1 MNKKDI
7 LNFSYEDLKED
18 LQKNLNF
25 KKFRTDQ
32 ILDWIYN
39 KHVFNFEEMTN
50 LSKEAREKLSNNY
63 KISNPEIVN
72 IQKSKQDD
80 TTKFLFKLD
89 DGELVES
96 VILYYPNRIAACI
109 SSQVGCAL
117 KCTFCSTGQLGFK
130 RNMTGG
136 EIISQILVME
146 KYLEKRINNIVYMG
160 MGEPLLNY
168 DNVVN
173 SIMNLN
179 NKKMRN
185 LGARHITIST
195 SGIADK
201 IEELGDLGIEI
212 RLSISLHA
220 PTNFQ
225 RDKLMPINSKFPVEQ
240 LMQSCKIYQEKSNK
254 RVTFEYIAIKGF
266 NDSKED
272 AIKLADLI
280 GSLKSMVNIIPVNAN
295 PAGYEKPKREY
306 LKQFANILRDKGID
320 TVIRA
325 EKGSDI
331 DAACGQ
337 LKGKHVKK

>member
-1 MNKKDI
+1 
-7 LNFSYEDLKED
+7 
-18 LQKNLNF
+18 LNF

-50 LSKEAREKLSNNY
+50 ISKEAREQLAENFT
-63 KISNPEIVN
+63 ISSPEIVD

-80 TTKFLFKLD
+80 TTKFLFKLN
-89 DGELVES
+89 DGALVES
-96 VILYYPNRIAACI
+96 VILYYPNRVTACI

-117 KCTFCSTGQLGFK
+117 KCTFCNTGKLGFT

-136 EIISQILVME
+136 EIVSQVLTME
-146 KYLEKRINNIVYMG
+146 KFLGKRINNIVYMG

-179 NKKMRN
+179 DKKMRN

-212 RLSISLHA
+212 RLSVSLHA
-220 PTNFQ
+220 PTNYQ
-225 RDKLMPINSKFPVEQ
+225 RDQLMPINTKYPVEE
-240 LMQSCKIYQEKSNK
+240 LMQACRTYQEKTNK

-272 AIKLADLI
+272 ALKLADLI
-280 GSLKSMVNIIPVNAN
+280 GSLKVMVNIIPVNPN
-295 PAGYEKPKREY
+295 PAGYEKPKKEY
-306 LKQFANILRDKGID
+306 LKQFANVLRDRGID

-325 EKGSDI
+325 EKGTDI

-337 LKGKHVKK
+337 LKGKHVK

>member
-1 MNKKDI
+1 
-7 LNFSYEDLKED
+7 
-18 LQKNLNF
+18 
-25 KKFRTDQ
+25 
-32 ILDWIYN
+32 
-39 KHVFNFEEMTN
+39 MTN
-50 LSKEAREKLSNNY
+50 ISKEAREQLAENFT
-63 KISNPEIVN
+63 ISSPEIVD

-80 TTKFLFKLD
+80 TTKFLFKLN
-89 DGELVES
+89 DGALVES
-96 VILYYPNRIAACI
+96 VILYYPNRVTACI

-117 KCTFCSTGQLGFK
+117 KCTFCNTGKLGFT

-136 EIISQILVME
+136 EIVSQVLTME
-146 KYLEKRINNIVYMG
+146 KFLGKRINNIVYMG

-179 NKKMRN
+179 DKKMRN

-212 RLSISLHA
+212 RLSVSLHA
-220 PTNFQ
+220 PTNYQ
-225 RDKLMPINSKFPVEQ
+225 RDQLMPINTKYPVEE
-240 LMQSCKIYQEKSNK
+240 LMQACRTYQEKTNK

-272 AIKLADLI
+272 ALKLADLI
-280 GSLKSMVNIIPVNAN
+280 GSLKVMVNIIPVNPN
-295 PAGYEKPKREY
+295 PAGYEKPKKEY
-306 LKQFANILRDKGID
+306 LKQFANVLRDRGID

-325 EKGSDI
+325 EKGTDI

-337 LKGKHVKK
+337 LKGKHVK

>member
-7 LNFSYEDLKED
+7 LNFSYEDLKND
-18 LQKNLNF
+18 LQENLGF

-32 ILDWIYN
+32 ILDWVYN
-39 KHVFNFEEMTN
+39 KHVFHFEEMTN
-50 LSKEAREKLSNNY
+50 ISKEAREKLSENY
-63 KISNPEIVN
+63 KISNSEIVD

-80 TTKFLFKLD
+80 TTKFLFKLE
-89 DGELVES
+89 DGALVES

-117 KCTFCSTGQLGFK
+117 KCTFCNTGKLGFT

-136 EIISQILVME
+136 EIVSQVLTIE
-146 KYLEKRINNIVYMG
+146 QYLNRRINNIVYMG

-173 SIMNLN
+173 SILNLN
-179 NKKMRN
+179 DKKMRN
-185 LGARHITIST
+185 LGARHITVST
-195 SGIADK
+195 SGITDK
-201 IEELGDLGIEI
+201 IEELGNLDIEI
-212 RLSISLHA
+212 RLSVSLHA
-220 PTNFQ
+220 SNNVK
-225 RDKLMPINSKFPVEQ
+225 RDKLMPINTKHPIEE
-240 LMQSCKIYQEKSNK
+240 LMQSCRIYQEKTNK

-272 AIKLADLI
+272 AFKLAELI
-280 GSLKSMVNIIPVNAN
+280 GGLKSMVNIIPVNPN
-295 PAGYEKPKREY
+295 PAGYEPPKREY
-306 LKQFANILRDKGID
+306 LKQFANILKDKGID

-325 EKGSDI
+325 EKGTDI

-337 LKGKHVKK
+337 LKGKHVR

>member
-7 LNFSYEDLKED
+7 LNFSYNDLKDD
-18 LQKNLNF
+18 LEKNLKF

-50 LSKEAREKLSNNY
+50 LSKEARDKLSEY
-63 KISNPEIVN
+63 YCISNPEIVD
-72 IQKSKQDD
+72 IQKSRQDD
-80 TTKFLFKLD
+80 TTKFLFKLK
-89 DGELVES
+89 DGALIES
-96 VILYYPNRIAACI
+96 VVLYYPNRISACI

-117 KCTFCSTGQLGFK
+117 KCTFCSTGQLGFT
-130 RNMTGG
+130 RNMTSG
-136 EIISQILVME
+136 EIISQILAME
-146 KYLEKRINNIVYMG
+146 KYLDIKINNIVYMG

-168 DNVVN
+168 DNVIN

-179 NKKMRN
+179 NKKMKN

-195 SGIADK
+195 SGITDK
-201 IEELGDLGIEI
+201 IIELGNLDIEI
-212 RLSISLHA
+212 RLSVSLHA
-220 PTNFQ
+220 ATNYQ
-225 RDKLMPINSKFPVEQ
+225 RDQLMPINTKYPIEELIQ
-240 LMQSCKIYQEKSNK
+240 ACQIYQEKTNK

-272 AIKLADLI
+272 ANNLAKLI
-280 GSLKSMVNIIPVNAN
+280 GNLKSMVNIIPINPN
-295 PAGYEKPKREY
+295 PAGYEKPKREH
-306 LKQFANILRDKGID
+306 LIKFANVLKEKGID

-325 EKGSDI
+325 EKGTDI

-337 LKGKHVKK
+337 LKANYNK

>member
-1 MNKKDI
+1 MP
-7 LNFSYEDLKED
+7 E
-18 LQKNLNF
+18 KNY
-25 KKFRTDQ
+25 Q
-32 ILDWIYN
+32 
-39 KHVFNFEEMTN
+39 
-50 LSKEAREKLSNNY
+50 
-63 KISNPEIVN
+63 ISNPDIVD
-72 IQKSKQDD
+72 IQKSQKDD
-80 TTKFLFKLD
+80 TTKFLFKLE
-89 DGELVES
+89 DGSLVES
-96 VILYYPNRIAACI
+96 VILFYPNRVAACI

-117 KCTFCSTGQLGFK
+117 KCTFCNTGKLGFT

-136 EIISQILVME
+136 EIVSQVLTME
-146 KYLEKRINNIVYMG
+146 KYLGRRINNIVYMG

-179 NKKMRN
+179 DKKMRN

-195 SGIADK
+195 SGIVEK
-201 IEELGDLGIEI
+201 IEELGDLDIEI
-212 RLSISLHA
+212 RLSVSLHA
-220 PTNFQ
+220 PTNYQ
-225 RDKLMPINSKFPVEQ
+225 RDQLMPINTKYPVEE
-240 LMQSCKIYQEKSNK
+240 LMQACRTYQEKSNK

-280 GSLKSMVNIIPVNAN
+280 GSLKVMVNIIPVNPN

-306 LKQFANILRDKGID
+306 LKQFANVLRDRGID

-325 EKGSDI
+325 EKGTDI

-337 LKGKHVKK
+337 LKGKHVK

>member
-7 LNFSYEDLKED
+7 LNFSYDDLKNH
-18 LQKNLNF
+18 LQENLNF

-50 LSKEAREKLSNNY
+50 ISKEAREQLAENFT
-63 KISNPEIVN
+63 ISSPEIVD

-80 TTKFLFKLD
+80 TTKFLFKLN
-89 DGELVES
+89 DGALVES
-96 VILYYPNRIAACI
+96 VILYYPNRVTACI

-117 KCTFCSTGQLGFK
+117 KCTFCNTGKLGFT

-136 EIISQILVME
+136 EIVSQVLTME
-146 KYLEKRINNIVYMG
+146 KFLGKRINNIVYMG

-179 NKKMRN
+179 DKKMRN

-212 RLSISLHA
+212 RLSVSLHA
-220 PTNFQ
+220 PTNYQ
-225 RDKLMPINSKFPVEQ
+225 RDQLMPINTKYPVEE
-240 LMQSCKIYQEKSNK
+240 LMQACRTYQEKTNK

-272 AIKLADLI
+272 ALKLADLI
-280 GSLKSMVNIIPVNAN
+280 GSLKVMVNIIPVNPN
-295 PAGYEKPKREY
+295 PAGYEKPKKEY
-306 LKQFANILRDKGID
+306 LKQFANVLRDRGID

-325 EKGSDI
+325 EKGTDI

-337 LKGKHVKK
+337 LKGKHVK

>member
-1 MNKKDI
+1 
-7 LNFSYEDLKED
+7 
-18 LQKNLNF
+18 LNF

-50 LSKEAREKLSNNY
+50 ISKDAREKLSENY
-63 KISNPEIVN
+63 TISNPDIVD
-72 IQKSKQDD
+72 IQKSQKDD
-80 TTKFLFKLD
+80 TTKFLFKLE
-89 DGELVES
+89 DGSLVES
-96 VILYYPNRIAACI
+96 VILFYPNRVAACI

-117 KCTFCSTGQLGFK
+117 KCTFCNTGKLGFT

-136 EIISQILVME
+136 EIVSQVLTME
-146 KYLEKRINNIVYMG
+146 KYLGRRINNIVYMG

-179 NKKMRN
+179 DKKMRN

-195 SGIADK
+195 SGIVEK

-212 RLSISLHA
+212 RLSVSLHA
-220 PTNFQ
+220 PTNYQ
-225 RDKLMPINSKFPVEQ
+225 RDQLMPINTKYPVEE
-240 LMQSCKIYQEKSNK
+240 LMQACRTYQEKSNK

-280 GSLKSMVNIIPVNAN
+280 GSLKVMVNIIPVNPN

-306 LKQFANILRDKGID
+306 LKQFANVLRDRGID

-325 EKGSDI
+325 EKGTDI

-337 LKGKHVKK
+337 LKGKHVK

>member
-1 MNKKDI
+1 MFKNDI
-7 LNFSYEDLKED
+7 LNFSYKDLKEH
-18 LQKNLNF
+18 LQENLNF
-25 KKFRTDQ
+25 KTFRTDQ

-50 LSKEAREKLSNNY
+50 LSIDARNKLSENY
-63 KISNPEIVN
+63 TISNPEIMD
-72 IQKSKQDD
+72 IQKSKQDE

-89 DGELVES
+89 DGALVES
-96 VILYYPNRIAACI
+96 VVLYYPNRIAACI

-117 KCTFCSTGQLGFK
+117 KCTFCNTGKLGFQ

-136 EIISQILVME
+136 EIISQVLTIE
-146 KYLEKRINNIVYMG
+146 KYLDRRINNIVYMG

-173 SIMNLN
+173 SILNLN
-179 NKKMRN
+179 DKKMRN

-201 IEELGDLGIEI
+201 IEELGNLDIEI
-212 RLSISLHA
+212 RLSVSLHA
-220 PTNFQ
+220 PTNYQ
-225 RDKLMPINSKFPVEQ
+225 RDQLMPINTKYPVEE
-240 LMQSCKIYQEKSNK
+240 LMQACEIYQEKTNK

-272 AIKLADLI
+272 AIKLTELI
-280 GSLKSMVNIIPVNAN
+280 GNLKSMVNIIPVNPN

-306 LKQFANILRDKGID
+306 LMKFANILRDKGID

-325 EKGSDI
+325 EKGTDI

-337 LKGKHVKK
+337 LKGKHVN

>member
-7 LNFSYEDLKED
+7 LNFSYEDLKNH
-18 LQKNLNF
+18 LQENLNF

-50 LSKEAREKLSNNY
+50 ISKDAREKLSENY
-63 KISNPEIVN
+63 TISNPDIVD
-72 IQKSKQDD
+72 IQKSQKDD
-80 TTKFLFKLD
+80 TTKFLFKLE
-89 DGELVES
+89 DGSLVES

-117 KCTFCSTGQLGFK
+117 KCTFCNTGKLGFT

-136 EIISQILVME
+136 EIISQVLTIE
-146 KYLEKRINNIVYMG
+146 KYLGRRINNIVYMG

-179 NKKMRN
+179 DKKMRN
-185 LGARHITIST
+185 LGARHITVST
-195 SGIADK
+195 SGIVEK
-201 IEELGDLGIEI
+201 IEDLGDLDIEI
-212 RLSISLHA
+212 RLSVSLHA
-220 PTNFQ
+220 ATNYQ
-225 RDKLMPINSKFPVEQ
+225 RDQLMPINTKYPVEE
-240 LMQSCKIYQEKSNK
+240 LMQACRTYQEKSNK

-272 AIKLADLI
+272 AFKLAELI
-280 GSLKSMVNIIPVNAN
+280 GSLKAMVNIIPVNPN

-306 LKQFANILRDKGID
+306 LKQFANVLRDRGID

-325 EKGSDI
+325 EKGTDI

-337 LKGKHVKK
+337 LKGKHVK